1 MMKSRR
7 STRGLSPIFAVLILI
22 AIAVIAGIVVYM
34 FTSGFIGGLTTGTN
48 TGSQKMSVQ
57 AASIDATGTTVT
69 AYCQSTAGGDIALD
83 SALLKDSSN
92 NVVGTGVIAT
102 GSPVDNTL
110 TTVTITITWTGAT
123 FASGSTYSITI
134 VSTQGGTFVSP
145 SFTAP

>member
-57 AASIDATGTTVT
+57 AASTTHPALGDPVVT
-69 AYCQSTAGGDIALD
+69 AYCQSTAGGDITLD
-83 SALLKDSSN
+83 SALLKDSAN
-92 NVVGTGVIAT
+92 NVM
-102 GSPVDNTL
+102 
-110 TTVTITITWTGAT
+110 
-123 FASGSTYSITI
+123 
-134 VSTQGGTFVSP
+134 
-145 SFTAP
+145 APPQQQI